1 MGVVC
6 FKGLKISMVFGI
18 LILRVGPALL
28 LNIWKRVKSLQS
40 NDNDLLQGGTQVSKT
55 CTLVQIEFN
64 YSRDEMEFKNTNPV
78 TTNGH
83 QIDFTVIVLL
93 CVEY

>member
-6 FKGLKISMVFGI
+6 FKGLKIYMIFGI

-28 LNIWKRVKSLQS
+28 FSVWKRVKSLQS
-40 NDNDLLQGGTQVSKT
+40 NGNNLLEGGTQVSKSRT
-55 CTLVQIEFN
+55 MVQIEFN
-64 YSRDEMEFKNTNPV
+64 YSRDEMEFKKTSPV

-83 QIDFTVIVLL
+83 QIDFTVV
-93 CVEY
+93 